1 MTFGLVPELEA
12 AKVRFSGRVEN
23 TWFAL
28 LLSWVLPAL
37 IFVGV
42 WAFLIRRMN
51 PQSGLTSI
59 GKSPERLP

>member
-28 LLSWVLPAL
+28 LLSGPDLRRGVGLPDTPDVPA
-37 IFVGV
+37 
-42 WAFLIRRMN
+42 
-51 PQSGLTSI
+51 
-59 GKSPERLP
+59 ERAHEHREES